1 MIDITQIAVAIIA
14 IAVALISAYVIP
26 MLKKTIGDDK
36 LAQVANYISIFVA
49 AAEQLY
55 DKEQTVEKKE
65 YVQNLIKEKLEKLN
79 LTIDEKELDAQI
91 EAAVLQLHNELED
104 K

>member
-1 MIDITQIAVAIIA
+1 MIDITQIAVGIVA
-14 IAVALISAYVIP
+14 IAVAVITIYVIP
-26 MLKKTIGDDK
+26 VIKKSMTTEK
-36 LAQVANYISIFVA
+36 LEEVTNLISVFVG

-55 DKEQTVEKKE
+55 LKEQTAKKKE
-65 YVQNLIKEKLEKLN
+65 YVQNLIKTKLEELN

-91 EAAVLQLHNELED
+91 ENAVLTLHNELT

>member
-1 MIDITQIAVAIIA
+1 MIDITQIAVGIVAL
-14 IAVALISAYVIP
+14 AVAVITIYVIP
-26 MLKKTIGDDK
+26 VIRKAMTTEK
-36 LAQVANYISIFVA
+36 LEEVTNLIEVFVG

-55 DKEQTVEKKE
+55 GKEQTTEKKE

-91 EAAVLQLHNELED
+91 ENAVLTLHNELT